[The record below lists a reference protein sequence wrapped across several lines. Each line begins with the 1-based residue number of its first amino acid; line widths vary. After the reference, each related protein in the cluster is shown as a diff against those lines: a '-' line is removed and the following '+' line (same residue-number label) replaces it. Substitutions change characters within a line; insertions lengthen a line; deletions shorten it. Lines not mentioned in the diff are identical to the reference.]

1 MFPALTASS
10 ITLTPPL
17 EDSHTLDIIASAWGW
32 EGGKEDGWGGR
43 GRGGVVRE
51 MGVSARVSGRF
62 LNAGVCHPAA
72 CLGHTGKKKRGS
84 GLKLADDP
92 D

>member
-1 MFPALTASS
+1 M
-10 ITLTPPL
+10 
-17 EDSHTLDIIASAWGW
+17 
-32 EGGKEDGWGGR
+32 GGGG
-43 GRGGVVRE
+43 GGGVVVRE

-62 LNAGVCHPAA
+62 LNAGVCHPAG
-72 CLGHTGKKKRGS
+72 LPGPHRQERGS